1 MKARLLTS
9 ILVFLTIG
17 LQSILSQGFQPPAEG
32 KAVVYFVRVS
42 AYGGAVSFEYFH
54 QDKYIGFF
62 KGVNY
67 LRYECEPGE
76 QLFWASSE
84 NKEFITADLK
94 AGGTYIVIV
103 DVIMGMMKAHVG
115 LKPMPQDDKE
125 LFERVKKVVSSRDA
139 KVTDDKT
146 IEEKNKKLG
155 EKFIPEQLK
164 KYNEE
169 WKGTRNF
176 KHISADM
183 AIAPEDLK

>member
-1 MKARLLTS
+1 MKTRLMTC
-9 ILVFLTIG
+9 ILILMMSGLSTIF
-17 LQSILSQGFQPPAEG
+17 SQGFQPPAEG

-42 AYGGAVSFEYFH
+42 AYGGAVAFEYFH

-67 LRYECEPGE
+67 LRYECDPGE

-94 AGGTYIVIV
+94 AGGTYVVIV

-115 LKPMPQDDKE
+115 LKPLPLEDKE
-125 LFERVKKVVSSRDA
+125 LFERVKKVVNSRDA

-146 IEEKNKKLG
+146 IAEKNKKLG

-176 KHISADM
+176 KHITADM
-183 AIAPEDLK
+183 AIPPEDLK